1 MVNKGRQ
8 ASGMQNGMSKL
19 THNNIVSMRSDYQAN
34 ERNIKELSEKFV
46 YLNDDMIIWKQLD
59 IDRFFKE
66 NVYEAYYYW

>member
-34 ERNIKELSEKFV
+34 ERNIKELSEEYDVHYNTARKAIQGITWPD
-46 YLNDDMIIWKQLD
+46 LPLA
-59 IDRFFKE
+59 E
-66 NVYEAYYYW
+66 